1 MSTYYVY
8 EGLDFAGKSTL
19 ANEHAK
25 RIKAKQVQEPFVGS
39 TAFQQL
45 KAKLVSNTLT
55 KDEEISGYATA
66 RVEAFRQVIHPFLSH
81 SRDVISDRNVVS
93 SMVYQSDE
101 HVSMFEVLDVNRK
114 LLQTYGYNI
123 NPDIIFFIDI
133 EHETF
138 LQRFQAALDGG
149 RTVDAKDR
157 MFLDKQV
164 FETYRA
170 KYKKALKYL
179 AETSDTV
186 VHILDES
193 QHNVETIL
201 KLQKTTKCAITKNRN
216 QLTEQQQQV
225 SKARFFA

>member
-25 RIKAKQVQEPFVGS
+25 RIKAKQVQEPFTGS
-39 TAFQQL
+39 AAFKEL

-55 KDEEISGYATA
+55 KDEEIQGYATA
-66 RVEAFRQVIHPFLSH
+66 RLEAFKQVIQPFLSH

-101 HVSMFEVLDVNRK
+101 HVSMVEVLEINRK
-114 LLQTYGYNI
+114 LLQTYGYNV

-138 LQRFQAALDGG
+138 LKRFHAVEASG
-149 RTVDAKDR
+149 RPVDAKDR
-157 MFLDKQV
+157 MFLDKAV
-164 FETYRA
+164 FEAYRA

-179 AETSDTV
+179 EETCETV
-186 VHILDES
+186 VHILSEE

-201 KLQKTTKCAITKNRN
+201 KLQKTSKCAITKKNN
-216 QLTEQQQQV
+216 SKTEMQRQ
-225 SKARFFA
+225 AAAGRYFA

>member
-19 ANEHAK
+19 ANAHAAH
-25 RIKAKQVQEPFVGS
+25 IKAKQVQEPFTGS
-39 TAFQQL
+39 VAFKEL
-45 KAKLVSNTLT
+45 KERLVSNTLT
-55 KDEEISGYATA
+55 KDEEIQGYAAA

-138 LQRFQAALDGG
+138 LKRFHAVEASG
-149 RTVDAKDR
+149 RPVDAKDR
-157 MFLDKQV
+157 MFLDKEV
-164 FETYRA
+164 FESYRA

-179 AETSDTV
+179 SETSDTV

-201 KLQKTTKCAITKNRN
+201 KLQKTSKCAITKNRN
-216 QLTEQQQQV
+216 SQTEMQRQA
-225 SKARFFA
+225 SSARYFA